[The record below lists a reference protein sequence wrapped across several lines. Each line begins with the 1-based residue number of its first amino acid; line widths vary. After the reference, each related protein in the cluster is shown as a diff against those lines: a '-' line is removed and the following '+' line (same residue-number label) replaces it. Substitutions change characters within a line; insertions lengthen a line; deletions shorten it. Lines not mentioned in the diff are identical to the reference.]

1 MNSFYI
7 IRDSWSDVNMNF
19 TFGPASGAI
28 ARSLKYSRP
37 FTVLYQQRGEKAW

>member
-19 TFGPASGAI
+19 MFGPASGAI
-28 ARSLKYSRP
+28 ARKEHSRP